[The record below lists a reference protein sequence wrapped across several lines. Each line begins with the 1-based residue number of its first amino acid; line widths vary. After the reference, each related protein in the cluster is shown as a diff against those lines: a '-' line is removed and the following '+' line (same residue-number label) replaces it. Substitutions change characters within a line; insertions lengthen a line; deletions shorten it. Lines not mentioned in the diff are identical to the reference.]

1 MLTLFCHSRTFKI
14 GMGLI
19 EALAKIFFSS
29 IPVRWRRMRKT
40 NSVLC
45 ICGGCGL
52 WITLSYG
59 GKAKI
64 PSQIEI
70 EKSILGQT
78 AQLIP
83 NQFRGRILSGHP
95 VQGFEQN
102 GLWRFKLRETNLKK
116 AMAYLCWK
124 KPKTAL
130 SLRSWKNSK
139 YLRQLTFKTVKGS
152 RCS

>member
-1 MLTLFCHSRTFKI
+1 MPHYIPNQIHQYGLPGGQRVLGSIHLQLRKGVPRYSKELWDTLQNHAKFMLTLFCHSRTFKI

-29 IPVRWRRMRKT
+29 IPVWWRRMRKT

-102 GLWRFKLRETNLKK
+102 GL
-116 AMAYLCWK
+116 
-124 KPKTAL
+124 
-130 SLRSWKNSK
+130 
-139 YLRQLTFKTVKGS
+139 
-152 RCS
+152 

>member
-116 AMAYLCWK
+116 SHGLFMLEKAQN
-124 KPKTAL
+124 
-130 SLRSWKNSK
+130 SLISPLMEKFK
-139 YLRQLTFKTVKGS
+139 IFKTVNF
-152 RCS
+152 